1 MNEKK
6 SFLNKLDNKAE
17 SKGSTIK
24 TIWQAIKFVIVSLLV
39 TLIQLTLVN
48 LLYFLLADFK
58 EPLPSFLASIFS
70 ENTVGKDHDNYGYVL
85 PFLLS
90 NLIANT
96 VGYFI
101 NKKKTFKSN
110 APLWHFIIYLVILL
124 ALILFAT
131 WLQGVIVN
139 ALNNTNI
146 KFFISLA
153 PTIAALAAGTI
164 QMITLFPLQ
173 KFVLLKE
180 DKK

>member
-1 MNEKK
+1 MENKK
-6 SFLNKLDNKAE
+6 SILEKLDNKAE
-17 SKGSTIK
+17 SKGNKIK

-39 TLIQLTLVN
+39 TLIQLLLVN
-48 LLYFLLADFK
+48 LLYFLLVDYK
-58 EPLPSFLASIFS
+58 QPLPDFLSSIFS
-70 ENTVGKDHDNYGYVL
+70 ETTVGKDHNNWGYVL

-110 APLWHFIIYLVILL
+110 APLWHFIIYIVILFI
-124 ALILFAT
+124 LILFAT

-146 KFFISLA
+146 QFFITLA
-153 PTIAALAAGTI
+153 PTIAALAAGSI

-173 KFVLLKE
+173 KYVLLKE
-180 DKK
+180 KK